1 MPRFENGITQFVC
14 VVLANNNN
22 TSYEFLFSSFFRTS
36 WLLTN
41 TFFHARTS
49 STIIGNVQKRTNSLA
64 HAILNLFTDLDT
76 RSGSTKLTIT
86 GRIHSLS
93 NWENVFKL
101 WEFLV
106 FFFFWRI
113 FLIYNQELL
122 FCLSS
127 RNMVMISIQKCFG
140 VLFCLFFFRWWEWMS
155 LRFLNIPRVSNVES
169 IHRWHE
175 KKCSRSQKYS
185 GQMANHAIRMKHVY
199 TCTLYAYLKYR
210 HFSERAC
217 NCSRRT
223 ATATLNHPPATVN

>member
-93 NWENVFKL
+93 NWENVQTL
-101 WEFLV
+101 RV
-106 FFFFWRI
+106 FSFFWRI

-127 RNMVMISIQKCFG
+127 RNMVMISIQKCFS
-140 VLFCLFFFRWWEWMS
+140 VLFVFLPMVGGNES
-155 LRFLNIPRVSNVES
+155 LSVFWIFHAFQRLNQFIDDT
-169 IHRWHE
+169 
-175 KKCSRSQKYS
+175 KKNAPAVRNTLAKWPI
-185 GQMANHAIRMKHVY
+185 MAFGWNMY
-199 TCTLYAYLKYR
+199 TCTLNAYLKYR
-210 HFSERAC
+210 HFCERAC

-223 ATATLNHPPATVN
+223 ATELNRPPATVN

>member
-86 GRIHSLS
+86 GRIHSLL
-93 NWENVFKL
+93 NWENVQTL
-101 WEFLV
+101 
-106 FFFFWRI
+106 RI
-113 FLIYNQELL
+113 FSFLEDFSDLQSRAPIL
-122 FCLSS
+122 FVFSQYGHDFNSKMFQRFVCFSSEGGNESLS
-127 RNMVMISIQKCFG
+127 VF
-140 VLFCLFFFRWWEWMS
+140 
-155 LRFLNIPRVSNVES
+155 
-169 IHRWHE
+169 
-175 KKCSRSQKYS
+175 
-185 GQMANHAIRMKHVY
+185 
-199 TCTLYAYLKYR
+199 
-210 HFSERAC
+210 
-217 NCSRRT
+217 
-223 ATATLNHPPATVN
+223 

>member
-106 FFFFWRI
+106 FFGGFFWFTI
-113 FLIYNQELL
+113 KSSYFVCLL
-122 FCLSS
+122 AIWSWFQFKNVSAFCFVCFSSDGGNECLSVFWIFHAFQMS
-127 RNMVMISIQKCFG
+127 NQFIDDTKKNAPAVRNTLAKWPIMPFG
-140 VLFCLFFFRWWEWMS
+140 WNMY
-155 LRFLNIPRVSNVES
+155 
-169 IHRWHE
+169 IHARYMH
-175 KKCSRSQKYS
+175 
-185 GQMANHAIRMKHVY
+185 I
-199 TCTLYAYLKYR
+199 
-210 HFSERAC
+210 
-217 NCSRRT
+217 
-223 ATATLNHPPATVN
+223 